1 MLPSPD
7 GPLHSPKNLPR
18 LLSYQGLKD
27 PSGNSAQGAWRRPV
41 PICVLQNGCRGA
53 ATAQIISQ
61 EFRRCCLHKQ
71 AGRTGI
77 SHCWPLST
85 GRSGDTHVPQAA
97 LLHAKGGGVTV
108 TEQL

>member
-1 MLPSPD
+1 MSPSAH
-7 GPLHSPKNLPR
+7 GPLHSPQHLPK
-18 LLSYQGLKD
+18 LLTDQGLKD
-27 PSGNSAQGAWRRPV
+27 PPGNSLHREFGEDLNPSVR
-41 PICVLQNGCRGA
+41 CRGA

-77 SHCWPLST
+77 SHCWSLST
-85 GRSGDTHVPQAA
+85 GRSGEPTSLRQHRSTPKA
-97 LLHAKGGGVTV
+97 V